1 MIANAIAVAITVLV
15 LPGLDENTGHPVLGY
30 LGLGLLFGLINAF
43 VKPAAQFVALPFL
56 LGSMGLVVILIDI
69 LVFFLLDEITP
80 NLLNA
85 TRPLWI
91 IVGGVML
98 GVLSFLLD
106 NLLGLTPPV
115 VLDRR
120 EEASA

>member
-1 MIANAIAVAITVLV
+1 MVANAIAVAITVLV
-15 LPGLDENTGHPVLGY
+15 LPGLDENSGHPVLGY
-30 LGLGLLFGLINAF
+30 LGLGLLFGVINAL

-69 LVFFLLDEITP
+69 LVFFLLNEITP
-80 NLLNA
+80 TLLDA
-85 TRPLWI
+85 TGLLS
-91 IVGGVML
+91 IVLGGVLL

-120 EEASA
+120 EEVSV